1 MKVLIR
7 ACPRR
12 MWYVE
17 RLLMPSL
24 LEQGAEVEV
33 WNDILIKGNLKS
45 CVESFAARKGNGATW
60 HIQDDVLICRDFVKR
75 CEEITD
81 GVAYGFANV
90 KFTDDVSQVGRVN
103 VFNSWHS
110 FQCVRIPDEYARDYA
125 EWISSGAWKKVNN
138 HELSILFDG
147 NCGDDTFFHEFMLAR
162 HPSDIVTNMAPN
174 VVEHVDFLV
183 GGSILNKARCFWP
196 RAHYWEDESLVD
208 ELRAKVKVLKQN
220 AVF

>member
-1 MKVLIR
+1 MKVMIH
-7 ACPRR
+7 AAPKR

-17 RLLMPSL
+17 GFLIPSL
-24 LEQGAEVEV
+24 LAQGIEPDVYC
-33 WNDILIKGNLKS
+33 DTKGLGNL
-45 CVESFAARKGNGATW
+45 GAFLDSVRDLHGDGTW

-110 FQCVRIPDEYARDYA
+110 FQCVRIPDEYAREYA

-174 VVEHVDFLV
+174 IVEHVDFLV

-208 ELRAKVKVLKQN
+208 ELKAKVKVLKQN

>member
-1 MKVLIR
+1 
-7 ACPRR
+7 

-110 FQCVRIPDEYARDYA
+110 FQCVKIPDAYAREFA
-125 EWISSGAWKKVNN
+125 EWITSGAWKEAKN

-147 NCGDDTFFHEFMLAR
+147 NMGDDTFFHEFMLAR
-162 HPSDIVTNMAPN
+162 HPADIVTNVVPN
-174 VVEHVDFLV
+174 LVEHVDFLV
-183 GGSILNKARCFWP
+183 GGSIINKARCFWP
-196 RAHYWEDESLVD
+196 RAHYWDDEELVN
-208 ELRAKVKVLKQN
+208 ELKAKVKVLKQN